1 MNFSRST
8 TIPGV
13 LDHVNVMGRG
23 GTGDWQALYARAKED
38 PDLRAA
44 LRDALPLV
52 DPEIGEG
59 RSIWTW
65 LLDRLD
71 HGSPA
76 GTPRPF
82 HPRS

>member
-8 TIPGV
+8 TTPGV
-13 LDHVNVMGRG
+13 LDLVNVMGRG
-23 GTGDWQALYARAKED
+23 GTGDWQTLYARAKED
-38 PDLRAA
+38 PDLRAT

-52 DPEIGEG
+52 DPEVGEG

-71 HGSPA
+71 HGSCA
-76 GTPRPF
+76 SVPRPF